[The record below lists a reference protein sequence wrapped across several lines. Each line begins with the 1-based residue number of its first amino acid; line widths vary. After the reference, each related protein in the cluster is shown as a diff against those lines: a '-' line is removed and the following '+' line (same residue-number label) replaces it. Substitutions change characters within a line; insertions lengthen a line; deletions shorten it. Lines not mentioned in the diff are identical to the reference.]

1 MLQERLDEVN
11 ITSNKN
17 TVPFETESA
26 MVTSGLR
33 LGTPAVTTRGMG
45 VEEMREIGEL
55 ISSAVHDF
63 DAKQDEIRERV
74 AALCD
79 RFPLYDDLK

>member
-1 MLQERLDEVN
+1 MQERLAEEN
-11 ITSNKN
+11 YTSIKN
-17 TVPFETESA
+17 NVPFETESA

-33 LGTPAVTTRGMG
+33 LGTPAVTTRCIG
-45 VEEMREIGEL
+45 VEEMREIGTL
-55 ISSAVHDF
+55 SAMAGHDF
-63 DAKQDEIRERV
+63 DEKQDEIRERV